1 MTAETLWQE
10 ISVAALLGTQR
21 RPFQPSPAAGAL
33 GQILSAAP
41 PAAGPE
47 GSSEAESV
55 PGLSG
60 GERLLLRAAA
70 LAAIHRRAGRLPP
83 LKYPAFPAPAPA
95 EEWPRCSFQAGR
107 FLRQI
112 LSGSPALLPEWVETA
127 AAARQRAR
135 EEHLPALLDQQKALQ
150 PLRRAVLPV
159 LGARGRWLAAQ
170 NPDWSAFAANPDERA
185 WLEGQRKERLAC
197 LEDLRAASPSAA
209 RELLAAAWPQETP
222 ADRLAFLQ
230 ILSDGL
236 SMADEPFLE
245 AILDDRRKDVRRA
258 AAELLGRLPGSGLV
272 QRMAA
277 RARVLLNWKS
287 GLLRSAL
294 DIALPESCDLA
305 MLRDGIDPRPP
316 AGSPFGEKA
325 WCFVQILSFVPP
337 RSWAAAWNKRPT
349 QILDTI
355 RRHEWEAALLEGWQ
369 EAALRAQDGEWLEA
383 LASHHYRGG
392 EQKRLVSLFP
402 RLPAPVKERLVISLL
417 REYPTLSYDQNAS
430 LFLSTCR
437 HPWSPD
443 LTQAVT
449 ASICQNLNKGDLQ
462 PWRWEKLLHDIAPYF
477 HPTLLEPS
485 IERIAAALKK
495 KESGDPFVAGLLGA
509 LEFRLEMHRAFNQA

>member
-21 RPFQPSPAAGAL
+21 KPFQPSPAAGAL
-33 GQILSAAP
+33 GRILSAAP
-41 PAAGPE
+41 PAVPE
-47 GSSEAESV
+47 GVSAAESV
-55 PGLSG
+55 PDPAG

-70 LAAIHRRAGRLPP
+70 LAALHRRAGRLPP
-83 LKYPAFPAPAPA
+83 LKSPAFPAPAPA
-95 EEWPRCSFQAGR
+95 EEWPRCSPQAGR
-107 FLRQI
+107 ALQHI

-150 PLRRAVLPV
+150 SLRHAVLPV

-170 NPDWSAFAANPDERA
+170 NPDWSAFAANPDGRA
-185 WLEGQRKERLAC
+185 WLEGQRIERLAY
-197 LEDLRAASPSAA
+197 LEDLRAADPSAA
-209 RELLAAAWPQETP
+209 RELLATAWPQEPP

-230 ILSDGL
+230 LLSDGL

-245 AILDDRRKDVRRA
+245 TVLDDRRKDVRRV
-258 AAELLGRLPGSGLV
+258 AAELLARLPGSGLV
-272 QRMAA
+272 QRMTT

-287 GLLRSAL
+287 GLLRSAV
-294 DIALPESCDLA
+294 DVALPESCDPG
-305 MLRDGIDPRPP
+305 MLRDSIDPRPP

-325 WCFVQILSFVPP
+325 WCFIQILSFVPP
-337 RSWAAAWNKRPT
+337 RNWAAAWNKRPL

-355 RRHEWEAALLEGWQ
+355 RKHEWEAALLEGWQ

-383 LASHHYRGG
+383 LVNHHYRSG
-392 EQKRLVSLFP
+392 EQKRLMGLFP
-402 RLPAPVKERLVISLL
+402 RLPAPVKERLLISLL

-462 PWRWEKLLHDIAPYF
+462 PWRWEKLLRDLAPYF
-477 HPTLLEPS
+477 HPTMLEKS

-495 KESGDPFVAGLLGA
+495 KESGDPFVAGLLA
-509 LEFRLEMHRAFNQA
+509 MLEFRLEMHRAFHQA